1 MPHRG
6 ADPVRFR
13 LTVVALTPT
22 RRRSTIETKSLP
34 SENLKNAVLP
44 ALKWDC
50 QAADRRAGYIT
61 PIEAAEL
68 LAVSVKSVYKLASSG
83 EVEALHVGR
92 SVRIKADS
100 LCEFIRRNTCRGRGS
115 GGPRAGPR
123 PHAPSQPREARPRKK
138 KGPAFVFLPPPS

>member
-1 MPHRG
+1 
-6 ADPVRFR
+6 
-13 LTVVALTPT
+13 
-22 RRRSTIETKSLP
+22 
-34 SENLKNAVLP
+34 VLP

-100 LCEFIRRNTCRGRGS
+100 LCDYIRRNTVSREGVPEAHEPAPVLT
-115 GGPRAGPR
+115 PRLSP
-123 PHAPSQPREARPRKK
+123 EARPRKK
-138 KGPAFVFLPPPS
+138 KGPAFVFLPPPT